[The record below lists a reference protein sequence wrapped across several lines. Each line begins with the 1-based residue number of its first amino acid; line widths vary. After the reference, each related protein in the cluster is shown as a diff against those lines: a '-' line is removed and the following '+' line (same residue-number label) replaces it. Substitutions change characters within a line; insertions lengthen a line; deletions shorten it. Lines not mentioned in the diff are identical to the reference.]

1 MIEHA
6 LERYGA
12 ARRHLT
18 EALQINPWFSP
29 LHAPRAKEALAR
41 LGEPSVQAG
50 PQPS

>member
-12 ARRHLT
+12 ARRRLT